1 MSKFTRLAIT
11 HALMMAGDAAMVVA
25 LADSFFFSVELDAA
39 RTQVLLFL
47 AISFAPFLFIA
58 PLIGPLIDRMAGGR
72 RLVIQLVA
80 VVRAVLLLLMA
91 QDVDGLE
98 LFPLV
103 FASLVLQK
111 TYAVSKS
118 ALVPSTVRSETELV
132 EANSKL
138 GLLAGLA
145 GVIAVIPA
153 GLLLTL
159 VGSSAALVYGALL
172 FGAAF
177 FSARRLAPEVV
188 AATAAGEVEETEL
201 HSPSLRVAAIAMT
214 VLRANVGFTFFHLA
228 FWLRTFD
235 NGTALFGAAIAAS
248 ALSTMVG
255 NAIAP
260 RVRRAMRE
268 ETMLTVALALSA
280 VGGIALAVFGT
291 PAAGVVLAGI
301 VGFSAAIGRLAF
313 ESIVQRDAPEAN
325 QGRAFASFETRFQ
338 FAWAGA
344 AFLAVAIQAPGS
356 IGLLIVGVVAAG
368 TMVQLQFRDS
378 IATKRS
384 SKKRRRSP
392 SPAGGPGR
400 SKSGRSTS
408 PRSKSGRSK
417 SGRSTSTRSS
427 SARSGSDRS
436 KSAPSGSDR
445 RPPPPRPPGDDDP
458 TPRHLPRVQA
468 TDPEPRSRSES
479 ERPQDR

>member
-1 MSKFTRLAIT
+1 MSKFTRLAVT
-11 HALMMAGDAAMVVA
+11 HALMTAGDAAMVVA

-47 AISFAPFLFIA
+47 VISFAPFLFIA

-72 RLVIQLVA
+72 RLVIQVVA
-80 VVRAVLLLLMA
+80 ALRVVLLLLMA

-138 GLLAGLA
+138 GLLAGLT
-145 GVIAVIPA
+145 GVVAVVPA

-172 FGAAF
+172 FAAAF
-177 FSARRLAPEVV
+177 VSARRLAPEVV
-188 AATAAGEVEETEL
+188 AATAAGDVEEMEL
-201 HSPSLRVAAIAMT
+201 HSPSLRVASVAMT

-235 NGTALFGAAIAAS
+235 NGTALFGAAIASS
-248 ALSTMVG
+248 ALASMLG

-260 RVRRAMRE
+260 RVRRMMRE
-268 ETMLTVALALSA
+268 ETMLTLALALSA
-280 VGGIALAVFGT
+280 AGGIGLAAFGT
-291 PAAGVVLAGI
+291 PAAGIMLAGI

-338 FAWAGA
+338 FAWAAA
-344 AFLAVAIQAPGS
+344 AFLAVAIQAPGA

-368 TMVQLQFRDS
+368 TMVQLQFRDA
-378 IATKRS
+378 ITT
-384 SKKRRRSP
+384 KRRRRRRRRRP
-392 SPAGGPGR
+392 SSARRSGRPRAGGP
-400 SKSGRSTS
+400 
-408 PRSKSGRSK
+408 
-417 SGRSTSTRSS
+417 
-427 SARSGSDRS
+427 
-436 KSAPSGSDR
+436 KSAQPR
-445 RPPPPRPPGDDDP
+445 PQRPPPGPPDDDP
-458 TPRHLPRVQA
+458 TPRRLPRVRA

-479 ERPQDR
+479 ERPQDH